1 MILKTLAFFLV
12 MYFLIKLI
20 SRMFLPA
27 STRKNARIIFRTFR
41 NMQKHQKQQQRNR
54 GGQGNRSGTSED
66 DRLEEIEE
74 AEFEDVT
81 DDSVGQ
87 SDRKE

>member
-1 MILKTLAFFLV
+1 MLLKTLAFFVV

-41 NMQKHQKQQQRNR
+41 NMQQHQKQQRNR
-54 GGQGNRSGTSED
+54 GGQDNRSGSPDD